1 MTLDARLARFAA
13 PAAILA
19 ACTLAGIVVERLVLA
34 KLAKLARRTSTRMDD
49 VFVAAVRG
57 LPIAWGIVAGL
68 SLAATSLEL
77 SRRAAAAVA
86 HGVEIATIVTL
97 AILVARLLSGAVEA
111 YAERAGRVSSTSI
124 IRNVTSLSVAIV
136 ALLLVLE
143 SLGIAIA
150 PILTALGVGGLAV
163 ALALKDTLSNLFSG
177 IQILVARQ
185 VRVGDYVRLDSGD
198 EGYVE
203 DIQWRNTT
211 IRALPNNA
219 IIVPN
224 SKLAEAIVTNYHR
237 PDREL
242 AVLVDC
248 GVAYDSDL
256 DKVERV
262 TVDVARDVLT
272 TVRGGVPG
280 FEPFIRYN
288 AFGPSSINF
297 TVILRGAEF
306 SDKFLVT
313 HEFIKRL
320 QRRYAAEG
328 IEIPFPVRTVLL
340 RGQSAAPSP
349 L

>member
-1 MTLDARLARFAA
+1 MAIDPRVVRLAG
-13 PAAILA
+13 PAAILVGA
-19 ACTLAGIVVERLVLA
+19 TLAGVLVDRLL
-34 KLAKLARRTSTRMDD
+34 LARLLRLTRRTANRMDD
-49 VFVAAVRG
+49 VLLEAFRS
-57 LPIAWGIVAGL
+57 LPIAWGAIIGLAG
-68 SLAATSLEL
+68 
-77 SRRAAAAVA
+77 AAAALDLPERAAKAVHHA
-86 HGVEIATIVTL
+86 VEIATIVTL
-97 AILVARLLSGAVEA
+97 AVLVARLLSGIVEA
-111 YAERAGRVSSTSI
+111 YAERAGRASSTSI
-124 IRNVTSLSVAIV
+124 IRNVVSLSVAV
-136 ALLLVLE
+136 LALMLVLE

-150 PILTALGVGGLAV
+150 PIVTALGVGGLAV
-163 ALALKDTLSNLFSG
+163 ALALKDTLSNLFAG

-185 VRVGDYVRLDSGD
+185 VRVGDYVRLESGE
-198 EGYVE
+198 EGYVD

-256 DKVERV
+256 EKVERV
-262 TVDVARDVLT
+262 TVEVASDVLT
-272 TVRGGVPG
+272 TVPGGVPG

-306 SDKFLVT
+306 TDKFLVT

-320 QRRYAAEG
+320 QRRYATEG
-328 IEIPFPVRTVLL
+328 IEIPFPIRTVHL
-340 RGQSAAPSP
+340 RGETGASARG
-349 L
+349 